1 MSESKQ
7 SRRSF
12 LRTIGVGAVGLYAAG
27 ARAEKV
33 SGRKGPNVI
42 FIITDDQKRTE
53 FNATPEGNGRNL
65 SPNLDSMVAG
75 GTWFTRMYTAS
86 SVCTPTRYN
95 CMTGTYASRCA
106 STTFARATRKNLG
119 QTSVQWNTFI
129 DFDTPHIGRAL
140 QAGGY
145 LTGFVGKSHTH
156 VLRKH
161 TRIPWNADPAD
172 PAIDRILKKNQSDAC
187 ADLRK
192 HGFDY
197 AASIYHGNI
206 PTQAC
211 KALNFHNTDWIVK
224 GALDF
229 IEAGA
234 KGAKPFFLHMATTI
248 THGPGAAGKRY
259 TGDPLATPAGLLKAP
274 LTVMPPRDTIPKRL
288 RKAGVNPK
296 AADILWLDDA
306 YGAILKKLKALKIAD
321 NTVIILFNDHGTD
334 GGGKGTLYQGGA
346 RSEAVI
352 FGAGKKGQRVSQL
365 AQNIDFAPTIL
376 ELCGVAKSD
385 WPKMDGVSLSPLLAG
400 VDKPIHKS
408 LYFEIGDTRAVIKDG
423 WKYLAVRHTDR
434 INKMSLAERKR
445 LLDATTRNHAKVGK
459 KWKVTDPNAPFA
471 HMGNYPGGN
480 DGDHRCI
487 AAKPHYFDPDQL
499 FDLTK
504 DPKETRNLAKDPK
517 HAKRLAEMKKELTA
531 HLANLPGGFGEFKP
545 AQS

>member
-1 MSESKQ
+1 MNECKQ

-12 LRTIGVGAVGLYAAG
+12 LWTVGLGATGCLAAG
-27 ARAEKV
+27 AMTGKRVRA
-33 SGRKGPNVI
+33 SRPNVI

-53 FNATPEGNGRNL
+53 FNATPEGRGRNL

-75 GTWFTRMYTAS
+75 GTWFTQMYAAS

-95 CMTGTYASRCA
+95 CMTGAYASRCA
-106 STTFARATRKNLG
+106 SSNFARAAKKNLG

-140 QAGGY
+140 QAAGY

-156 VLRKH
+156 ALRKH
-161 TRIPWNADPAD
+161 TRIAWNADPAD
-172 PAIDRILKKNQSDAC
+172 PEIDRILKKNQTDAC
-187 ADLRK
+187 EDLRK

-229 IEAGA
+229 IEAGV
-234 KGAKPFFLHMATTI
+234 KNSKPFFLHMATTI

-259 TGDPLATPAGLLKAP
+259 AGNPLATPAGLLKAP

-288 RKAGVNPK
+288 KKAGINRK
-296 AADILWLDDA
+296 AADILWLDDGL
-306 YGAILKKLKALKIAD
+306 GAILKKLKALKIAD
-321 NTVIILFNDHGTD
+321 NTVIILFNDHGAD
-334 GGGKGTLYQGGA
+334 GGAKGSLYQGGA
-346 RSEAVI
+346 RSEGLI
-352 FGAGKKGQRVSQL
+352 YGTGKKGHRVSQL
-365 AQNIDFAPTIL
+365 VQNIDFAPTIL
-376 ELCGVAKSD
+376 ELCGVPRSD
-385 WPKMDGVSLSPLLAG
+385 WPKMDGVSLTPLLAG
-400 VDKPIHKS
+400 GDNPVHKS
-408 LYFEIGDTRAVIKDG
+408 LYFEIGDSRAVIKDG

-445 LLDATTRNHAKVGK
+445 LLDAATRNHAKVGK
-459 KWKVTDPNAPFA
+459 KWKVTDPEAPFA

-480 DGDHRCI
+480 DGDQRCI
-487 AAKPHYFDPDQL
+487 AARPHYFDPDQL
-499 FDLTK
+499 FDLSK
-504 DPKETRNLAKDPK
+504 DPGEKKNLAKIPK
-517 HAKRLAEMKKELTA
+517 HAGRLEEMKKELTA
-531 HLANLPGGFGEFKP
+531 HLANLPGGFGEFKL
-545 AQS
+545 